1 MGRNESVQVDTL
13 GKFCAALGRNVDNIM
28 EFVPDETKKEHLMS
42 FIDSYKRLEKLCNE
56 IYGNGVKSYIEEM
69 SNIPMG
75 SRFVTKWDEDLKKLK
90 HYKWVRNQISHDPDC
105 TENNM
110 CEPDDAQWLDNFRSR
125 IMAANDPLALYRKAR
140 NPQPAQK
147 HQQTYTPEPSAYTYR
162 QRTSALQKS
171 VGCLTYA
178 IGIMVMVAVVILLLT
193 II

>member
-1 MGRNESVQVDTL
+1 
-13 GKFCAALGRNVDNIM
+13 
-28 EFVPDETKKEHLMS
+28 MS

-69 SNIPMG
+69 SSIPMG

-105 TENNM
+105 TEDNM

-125 IMAANDPLALYRKAR
+125 IMAANDPLALYRKTR

-147 HQQTYTPEPSAYTYR
+147 PRQTYTPEPSTYTYR
-162 QRTSALQKS
+162 QRTCAPQKS

-178 IGIMVMVAVVILLLT
+178 IGIMVMVAAVILLLN